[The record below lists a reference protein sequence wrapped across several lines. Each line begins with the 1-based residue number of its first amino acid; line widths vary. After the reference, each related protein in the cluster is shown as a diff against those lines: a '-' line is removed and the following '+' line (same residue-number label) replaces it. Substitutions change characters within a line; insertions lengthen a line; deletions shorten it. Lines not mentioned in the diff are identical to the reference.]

1 MLKKP
6 SQTFSFQTLS
16 CWTASLCEAADVL
29 AWVFVCFN
37 SVSLCFLNNTIE
49 RDEVIWSKTEEPSD
63 RRVTSIWFSLYSV
76 LQATLTKKIKK
87 NPIPCLR
94 HWDVFFFALNCCTIL
109 NDWRENQKHT
119 NSPQTGPSCDRNS
132 AVSGTINFLY
142 LQAEIVKVELRN

>member
-49 RDEVIWSKTEEPSD
+49 RDEVMWSKTEEPSD

-76 LQATLTKKIKK
+76 LQATLTKIKNK
-87 NPIPCLR
+87 SHSVFETLR
-94 HWDVFFFALNCCTIL
+94 CFFFALNCCTIL